1 MPEAPTLRVRR
12 VVLAYIVRE
21 APALNQRS
29 VVIFCFC
36 NSNERHHH
44 LLAYAFGAYVVAPE
58 SICQKQLLCVESPVE
73 FLKHFLLH
81 FILKEF

>member
-21 APALNQRS
+21 APTLNQRS

-58 SICQKQLLCVESPVE
+58 SICQKQLAPESICQKQLPRSDAGCGRIV
-73 FLKHFLLH
+73 
-81 FILKEF
+81 